1 MKILRRFF
9 KRLSSRTSVLKDE
22 ERLCAEIEAHIAFQT
37 EENIRAGFSAEDA
50 RREAVWK
57 SGPADS
63 RRTQTTTGRDA
74 ELGTDGGDHCAIFRG
89 QSGRSRMKIL
99 RRFFKRLS
107 SRTSV
112 LKDEERLRA
121 EIEAHIAFQTE
132 ENIRAGFSAE
142 DARREAVWKFGP
154 VEALKESYREQR
166 GLPAME
172 TLIQDTRYA
181 LRRLRTAPA
190 FTAATV
196 LTLALGIGATTS
208 IFTLVH
214 AVLLQSLPVA
224 NPAELVRLGKETR
237 CCYWGGYDQDKEF
250 SLTSYDLYKYFRD
263 NTKEFTELS
272 AFSASTHLLGIRRP
286 GGSEPAQSYPGE
298 YVSGNYFATF
308 GIHAY
313 AGRLLTAADDSP
325 GAPEVAVMSYRLWQQ
340 KFGADR
346 SIIGG
351 LFTFDNKPFTVVGIA
366 PPRFFGDTLRNNP
379 PDFFIP
385 LNTSLVAD
393 DLNDEGE
400 AWLDLI
406 GRMKPVARQASIEA
420 EMRVELKQWLL
431 SHWGDMNA
439 NARANLPGQT
449 LYLSPGGAGIT
460 SMRED
465 YKHWLQILM
474 TVSGFVLLIVCA
486 NVASLM
492 LVRGM
497 QRRRQTSLSIALG
510 ARTSR
515 VVRQPLIES
524 ILLSLCGGAA
534 GLGIAFAGTSLILRF
549 AFPSL
554 RGLAAIPISASPSL
568 AVLLFALGVSVIVG
582 VAFGVVPAWMAT
594 RVDPIEALRGASRST
609 ARTGSFSRKTL
620 VVIQAALSL
629 VLLAVSGL
637 LTATLHRLETQDFG
651 FEQDRRIIAHMD
663 PRLGGYPSAQLTT
676 LFDRIHNSIAA
687 IPGVESVALCMYSP
701 LNGNNWG
708 APVWVDGQPPPGPKE
723 DTFASMDRTTAG
735 YFGAIGNPI
744 LRGRGITQQD
754 TSESRHVAVINEA
767 FARRFFGSQDP
778 VGRHFGRLESESS
791 RLYEV
796 VGVAKDA
803 RYLTFNLDKP
813 VNPIFF
819 LPGVQH
825 DVPDND
831 PGSHYLQDI
840 VIVMRPGVRLPDTQL
855 AQAMA
860 SVDPNLPLI
869 WIRPLS
875 EQVANL
881 FRQQRLI
888 ARLTSFFGILSLVL
902 ACIGIYGVTAYNAES
917 RVTEIGVRMALGAN
931 RRDAVAIILR
941 GTFGLIVIG
950 LVLGL
955 PLTFAAGRFL
965 GNQLYG
971 MNPYDPF
978 VVLTAVAALGLSAF
992 FASLVPALR
1001 VSRISPMEAL
1011 RAK

>member
-1 MKILRRFF
+1 MRNLRRFI
-9 KRLSSRTSVLKDE
+9 KRLSSLAT
-22 ERLCAEIEAHIAFQT
+22 
-37 EENIRAGFSAEDA
+37 A
-50 RREAVWK
+50 R
-57 SGPADS
+57 
-63 RRTQTTTGRDA
+63 
-74 ELGTDGGDHCAIFRG
+74 
-89 QSGRSRMKIL
+89 
-99 RRFFKRLS
+99 
-107 SRTSV
+107 
-112 LKDEERLRA
+112 KDEERLRA
-121 EIEAHIAFQTE
+121 EIEAHIALQTD
-132 ENIRAGFSAE
+132 ENIRAGLSAE
-142 DARREAVWKFGP
+142 DARREAVWKFGS
-154 VEALKESYREQR
+154 VEAVKETYREQR
-166 GLPAME
+166 GLPSIE

-181 LRRLRTAPA
+181 LRRLVTAPG
-190 FTAATV
+190 FTIATV

-214 AVLLQSLPVA
+214 AVLLKSLPVA
-224 NPAELVRLGKETR
+224 NPSELVRLGKETR
-237 CCYWGGYDQDKEF
+237 CCYWSGYDQYKEY
-250 SLTSYDLYKYFRD
+250 SLASYDLYKYFRD
-263 NTKEFTELS
+263 NTREFAELS
-272 AFSASTHLLGIRRP
+272 AFTASTHLLGVRRA
-286 GGSEPAQSYPGE
+286 GGTEPAQSYPGE
-298 YVSGNYFATF
+298 FVSGNYFATF
-308 GIHAY
+308 GVNAC
-313 AGRLLTAADDSP
+313 AGRLLTGADDRP

-340 KFGADR
+340 KFGSDR
-346 SIIGG
+346 SVIGG
-351 LFTFDNKPFTVVGIA
+351 VFTFDNKPFTIVGIA
-366 PPRFFGDTLRNNP
+366 PTGFFGDTLRNSP

-393 DLNDEGE
+393 DLHDQGL

-406 GRMKPVARQASIEA
+406 GRMKPGATRVSIEA

-431 SHWGDMNA
+431 SHWGEMNA
-439 NARANLPGQT
+439 NARANLPDQT

-460 SMRED
+460 SMREQ
-465 YKHWLQILM
+465 YEHWLQILM

-486 NVASLM
+486 NVANLM
-492 LVRGM
+492 LVRGIE
-497 QRRRQTSLSIALG
+497 RRRQTSLSIALG
-510 ARTSR
+510 ARTAR

-524 ILLSLCGGAA
+524 VLLSLCGGAA

-568 AVLLFALGVSVIVG
+568 AVLLFALGISVIVG
-582 VAFGVVPAWMAT
+582 AAFGIAPAWMAT

-620 VVIQAALSL
+620 VVVQAALSL
-629 VLLAVSGL
+629 VLLAASGL
-637 LTATLHRLETQDFG
+637 LTAALHRLETQDFG
-651 FEQDRRIIAHMD
+651 FDQDRRIIAHTD
-663 PRLGGYPSAQLTT
+663 PRLGGYHPAQLTG
-676 LFDRIHNSIAA
+676 LFDRIHDSVAR

-708 APVWVDGQPPPGPKE
+708 ATVWVDGQPPPGPKE

-735 YFGAIGNPI
+735 YFEAVGNPI
-744 LRGRGITQQD
+744 VRGRGIMLQD
-754 TSESRHVAVINEA
+754 TAESRHVAVVNEA

-778 VGRHFGRLESESS
+778 VGKHFGRLESQSS

-803 RYLTFNLDKP
+803 RYLTFDLDKP

-840 VIVMRPGVRLPDTQL
+840 VILTRPGVNLSVAQL
-855 AQAMA
+855 TQAMA

-888 ARLTSFFGILSLVL
+888 ARLTSFFGILALVL
-902 ACIGIYGVTAYNAES
+902 ACVGMYGVTAYNAGS
-917 RVTEIGVRMALGAN
+917 RVTEIGVRMALGAS
-931 RRDAVAIILR
+931 RRDAVAMILR
-941 GTFGLIVIG
+941 SAFLLIAVG

-955 PLTFAAGRFL
+955 PLTFVAGRFL

-992 FASLVPALR
+992 FASLIPALR
-1001 VSRISPMEAL
+1001 ASRISPAEAL
-1011 RAK
+1011 RAE